1 MSEVALV
8 SDSTCDLGPEWLEA
22 HDIEMVPLRVHFGD
36 DTYLDWVDLTP
47 QQFYEKLKA
56 SSVLPKTSQPSPS
69 DFAAVY
75 KRLADEGC
83 TEIVVV
89 TLSSR
94 LSGTYESATLAAE
107 DSPVPVRVVDSH
119 SASQGTGLIL
129 KAAMQVR
136 DAGGSAAEMEAAAVK
151 AAADVHV
158 YFVVESLDYLVKG
171 GRAGRAQALAASV
184 LNIKPVLHITPEG
197 IIEPYKK
204 MKGMRAAIEEIA
216 ERVKIDSA
224 DVEICVSM
232 LTGQRPD
239 LVEMMRAALKTS
251 GADYEI
257 ESEGAVGSVIGT
269 HTGPDLVGLAYHPK
283 G

>member
-1 MSEVALV
+1 MSEVGLV
-8 SDSTCDLGPEWLEA
+8 SDSTCDLGPEWLAA
-22 HDIEMVPLRVHFGD
+22 HDIEMVPLRVIFGD
-36 DTYLDWVDLTP
+36 ETFLDWVDLRP
-47 QQFYEKLKA
+47 EQFYAKLKA
-56 SSVLPKTSQPSPS
+56 SDVLPKTSQPTPA
-69 DFAAVY
+69 DFLAVY
-75 KRLADEGC
+75 RKLAEAGKTD
-83 TEIVVV
+83 IVVV
-89 TLSSR
+89 TLAAR
-94 LSGTYESATLAAE
+94 LSGTFESATMAAA
-107 DSPVPVRVVDSH
+107 DSPIPVRVVDSH

-129 KAAMQVR
+129 KAAMAVR
-136 DAGGSAAEMEAAAVK
+136 DAGGTAEQMEAAAVK

-158 YFVVESLDYLVKG
+158 YFVVESLEYLVKG

-216 ERVKIDSA
+216 ERVKADSTQG
-224 DVEICVSM
+224 EICVSM

-239 LVEMMRAALKTS
+239 LVEMMRNALQNS

-257 ESEGAVGSVIGT
+257 ESEGPVGSVIGT